1 MAWRFKASKYKNAA
15 PLVPKPENCIRDI
28 SVGSY
33 QTYGNNITASA
44 MFMAFNVDHAG
55 SNLAIL
61 PINDCGRKPKN
72 MPLLYAHSDTV
83 TDMDFSPFH
92 DNLLATGSQDCMVKL
107 WTIPDNG
114 LTENLSNAQCML
126 NHGHRRVEN
135 VTFHP
140 VCDALLTT
148 TSVSSLFLWD
158 LVEQKKVFSYNDH
171 GDVVQ
176 SLSWKQDGQ
185 LLVTSCKDKQL
196 RVIDPRCNSANGAVT
211 HSCISHHGIKDSRV
225 VWLGNM
231 NRILTTGFN
240 SSRQREIIMRDLRV
254 MNQPEK
260 TLCLDSSTGILI
272 PLFDPDTNM
281 LFLAGKGDITILYME
296 VTDREPFLVEGLRH
310 TGEQTKGACLVPKRA
325 LKVMEA
331 EVNRVLQ
338 LTSSM
343 VIPIMYQVPRKS
355 YRDFHADLYPET
367 NGAVSPLKPKEW
379 LTGANN
385 PVPKISLDPAAER
398 AESVLYASLEDLCS
412 ALQNRASA
420 HHKPKSVTEE
430 STPAVKSISESSR
443 IFQSP
448 FIKNDDE
455 RVMNGARKLKENNAI
470 NLRDSNIEKSVSTP
484 PKPLPRV
491 SRALSEQIEDVYQ
504 KPVARPRTNS
514 LASSGTLNSGTPG
527 PPTVSSI
534 QVNIYKPRLG
544 PKPFSAPKLK
554 DLGETSPTSE
564 FDKVFSVPSAPKSMY
579 GANCV
584 QNGHHASKPDY
595 HSNKDAANHNHENGS
610 DSLNSS
616 DDSSA
621 EKIISPG
628 LEKQSSSDSDGKT
641 DSETKSEDIDAPDC
655 FKRDRV
661 DRSSFADRRK
671 MYQEEPSNMTSV
683 PKMEPKKEN
692 GTKILTPATPTPKR
706 TSTVFG
712 RVSKFRHLKG
722 TPGHKSTHIEN
733 IRNLSRQISGESD
746 GFYAN
751 GERAAIVLGGPGGK
765 LAILELNK
773 TGKLPDGVLP
783 TLVNGTNVMD
793 FAWDP
798 FNSSRLIAVCDEGS
812 IKEWIV
818 PEGGLQEPTNS
829 PKHSFS
835 CNSDKIFS
843 VKFHPLAENVMA
855 TVSHD
860 LMIRVW
866 DLESYTVVHTLKGHQ
881 DQVMSFAWSPCGKYI
896 ATICKDNCLRIY
908 NPRASST
915 PVKQGKGGPGGSRG
929 ARITWV
935 LDGTCLVVLGF
946 DKVSERKIILF
957 SKENLDTPIS
967 TFSLDVSPST
977 LIPFYDEDGST
988 LFLTGRGDS
997 IIFAF
1002 EVSDESPYLCPLSHH
1017 RCPSQNQGL
1026 AFLPKIYCDV
1036 GAVEFAKALRLTNS
1050 SIEPLSFTVP
1060 RIKTELFQDDLFPPT
1075 RVTWK
1080 PTITAAEWF
1089 SGRDKPCPR
1098 ISLKPSEMTSLS
1110 EVQNKSNNIN
1120 EMSSGLE
1127 NVEIKHPVSKDI
1139 PVHQWN
1145 SESAKNVQERIQRSI
1160 FSSIEVDTT
1169 LEQDKMEGVDES
1181 EWDD

>member
-398 AESVLYASLEDLCS
+398 AES
-412 ALQNRASA
+412 
-420 HHKPKSVTEE
+420 
-430 STPAVKSISESSR
+430 
-443 IFQSP
+443 
-448 FIKNDDE
+448 
-455 RVMNGARKLKENNAI
+455 
-470 NLRDSNIEKSVSTP
+470 
-484 PKPLPRV
+484 
-491 SRALSEQIEDVYQ
+491 
-504 KPVARPRTNS
+504 
-514 LASSGTLNSGTPG
+514 
-527 PPTVSSI
+527 
-534 QVNIYKPRLG
+534 PRLG